1 MTSVPPGP
9 ILALANPY
17 GLVATAW
24 VHWRADPRRT
34 KRKRPKVV
42 PAAVC
47 EDAAYE
53 ELASSADAALSRLS
67 DEITEVIFGFR
78 NEVAGWPGSAD
89 VDEVD
94 ALLER
99 LDEELTAAVRR
110 ARREALW

>member
-1 MTSVPPGP
+1 MFGNIT
-9 ILALANPY
+9 
-17 GLVATAW
+17 
-24 VHWRADPRRT
+24 PRRT